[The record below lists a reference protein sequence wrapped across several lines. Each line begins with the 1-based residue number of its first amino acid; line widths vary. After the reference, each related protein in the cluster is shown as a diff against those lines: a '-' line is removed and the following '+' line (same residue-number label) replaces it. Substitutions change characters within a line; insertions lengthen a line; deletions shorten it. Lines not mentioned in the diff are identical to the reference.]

1 MTFEQLL
8 SDIKM
13 MIGLELK
20 AINPHT
26 PSITLISIDTDS
38 NKYVVKSNDTGKEF
52 SRNIKE
58 LSSIFDELKKNR
70 YCNVEQVL
78 QGANTSRHHP
88 ETIFANLPYLKFFK
102 FENRK
107 HLILIDSSVHEI
119 GEIEELTLKD
129 QKWVRSSISAN
140 KNFNITE
147 TALKISN
154 IQSKLNKE
162 VENLHIKIPGILV
175 ETTIPQLIKDLNTVC
190 QSIQAATLIRDSD
203 EFMPEGFQ
211 AIDNKKN
218 FDLSDLV
225 DLSEI
230 TGIDEGWGEEV
241 EDSSSKQLTN
251 DKVQELQIPN
261 IRRQTPSLALLY
273 DRLRYEEI
281 EIQPEYQRKDRI
293 WDDKRKSRLI
303 ESILMGLPLPIFYFG
318 ERIKNDHWIVIDGL
332 QRLTTIEDFMKGA
345 FSLKLDNDSPLLHLD
360 GKTYRDFDRKEARAI
375 REYEITAYVIDVN
388 EEYDNNGGED
398 RFIIEL
404 FHRINTYGVKLSE
417 QEIRSAINFGT
428 SIYYLKFLASS
439 TTFIKATTGIVNPQ
453 RQKDVELCLT
463 AMAFMIYGY
472 KDFNANSYNSFLS
485 KAMKWI
491 NNQDFRK
498 VEKDGHEDYQ
508 SDSTIINT
516 LTQKFENSLN
526 LCMELFGEH
535 AFKKTRDLTKKTP
548 ISKQLFEVLVTIFA
562 NIDESQREKIINN
575 KVKFVNTLYDA
586 IECNSREYA
595 VWESPNYQIVPDRGL
610 KYALSTSTGKRVTI
624 LYRFDSIIEI
634 LKRTTDCTVEIEAV
648 AKFSREQNAN

>member
-8 SDIKM
+8 SDIRM
-13 MIGLELK
+13 MIGIELK

-26 PSITLISIDTDS
+26 PSITLISLDS
-38 NKYVVKSNDTGKEF
+38 NTNKYIVKSNDTGKEF
-52 SRNIKE
+52 TRNIKE
-58 LSSIFDELKKNR
+58 LRYIYDELKKNR

-88 ETIFANLPYLKFFK
+88 ETIFANLPYLQFFR

-107 HLILIDSSVHEI
+107 HLIMVENQVHKL
-119 GEIEELTLKD
+119 GEIKELALKD
-129 QKWVRSSISAN
+129 QKWVRSSIIAN
-140 KNFNITE
+140 KSFNITE
-147 TALKISN
+147 TALKMSI
-154 IQSKLNKE
+154 IQNKLNRE
-162 VENLHIKIPGILV
+162 IENLHIKIPGILV
-175 ETTIPQLIKDLNTVC
+175 ETTIPELIKDLNTIYE
-190 QSIQAATLIRDSD
+190 SIQAATLIRNSKQSA
-203 EFMPEGFQ
+203 PQTFQ
-211 AIDNKKN
+211 DIENKTF

-225 DLSEI
+225 DLSEV
-230 TGIDEGWGEEV
+230 TGIDEGRDEDA
-241 EDSSSKQLTN
+241 EDSSSEQVMDNKLI
-251 DKVQELQIPN
+251 QELKIPN

-332 QRLTTIEDFMKGA
+332 QRLTTIQDFMKGD
-345 FSLKLDNDSPLLHLD
+345 FSLKLDDESPLLHLD

-439 TTFIKATTGIVNPQ
+439 KTFIRATSGIVNPQ

-463 AMAFMIYGY
+463 AMAFIIYGY
-472 KDFNANSYNSFLS
+472 KEFNTSSYNSFLS
-485 KAMKWI
+485 RAMKWI
-491 NNQDFRK
+491 NKQDFKK

-508 SDSTIINT
+508 SDSIIINK

-526 LCMELFGEH
+526 LCIELFGEY

-548 ISKQLFEVLVTIFA
+548 ISKQLFEVLVTVFA
-562 NIDESQREKIINN
+562 NINKYQREKIINN
-575 KVKFVNTLYDA
+575 KEQFVNTLYEA
-586 IECNSREYA
+586 IENNSREYA
-595 VWESPNYQIVPDRGL
+595 VWESNNYESVTDRGL

-634 LKRTTDCTVEIEAV
+634 LKRTTGCTVEIEAI
-648 AKFSREQNAN
+648 AKLDRE

>member
-8 SDIKM
+8 SDIRM
-13 MIGLELK
+13 MIGIELQ

-26 PSITLISIDTDS
+26 PSITLISVDINT
-38 NKYVVKSNDTGKEF
+38 NRYVVKSNDTGKEF
-52 SRNIKE
+52 SRNIRE
-58 LSSIFDELKKNR
+58 LRSIFDELNKNR

-88 ETIFANLPYLKFFK
+88 ETIFANLPYIQFFK
-102 FENRK
+102 FDKRK
-107 HLILIDSSVHEI
+107 HLVMINSQAHNL
-119 GEIEELTLKD
+119 GEIEELSLKD
-129 QKWVRSSISAN
+129 QRWVRNSIIAN
-140 KNFNITE
+140 KNFSISD

-154 IQSKLNKE
+154 ILKEFDKE
-162 VENLHIKIPGILV
+162 VENLHIKIPGFLV
-175 ETTIPQLIKDLNTVC
+175 ETTIPKILKELSNVNEY
-190 QSIQAATLIRDSD
+190 IQVATLIRN
-203 EFMPEGFQ
+203 
-211 AIDNKKN
+211 NKQTISENLEDIEERKT

-230 TGIDEGWGEEV
+230 TGIDEGVLEEAD
-241 EDSSSKQLTN
+241 DSSLTLETTN
-251 DKVQELQIPN
+251 QDIQELQIPN

-332 QRLTTIEDFMKGA
+332 QRLTTIQDFMKGD
-345 FSLKLDNDSPLLHLD
+345 FFLKLDDDSPLLHLN
-360 GKTYRDFDRKEARAI
+360 GKTYRDFDRKETRSI

-439 TTFIKATTGIVNPQ
+439 KTFINATSGIVNPQ

-472 KDFNANSYNSFLS
+472 KDFNASSYNSFLS
-485 KAMKWI
+485 SAMKWI
-491 NNQDFRK
+491 NEQGFEK
-498 VEKDGHEDYQ
+498 VVIDGHEDYQ
-508 SDSTIINT
+508 SNSFIINQ
-516 LTQKFENSLN
+516 LTQKFDSSLN
-526 LCMELFGEH
+526 LCVELFGEY

-548 ISKQLFEVLVTIFA
+548 ISKQLFEVLVTVFA
-562 NIDESQREKIINN
+562 NINEVQRNQIIDNKDE
-575 KVKFVNTLYDA
+575 FVNALYDA
-586 IECNSREYA
+586 IENNSREYA
-595 VWESPNYQIVPDRGL
+595 VWESNNYQAVTDRGL
-610 KYALSTSTGKRVTI
+610 NYALSTSTGKRVTI

-634 LKRTTDCTVEIEAV
+634 LKQTTDCTVVIKAV
-648 AKFSREQNAN
+648 AKLR